1 MFATGLIIFRE
12 ALEAALFIGIMAAAT
27 RGLAGRWRAIVLGI
41 VAGVVGS
48 VAVAGLMGTISN
60 MADGAG
66 SDWFNIIVLTAA
78 FVMLMWHVVWS
89 QKHGRELAGQ
99 AKRVGAQG
107 SMWAISIAIALI
119 VLREG
124 AESVLFVTGAL
135 ASNEPAPVVQMEALP
150 QTADY
155 TNAAL
160 PQAVDYTA
168 SVPVETVAIA
178 PGVVIQPVLSMA
190 DVAIGGAAGLAGGVL
205 VGMIL
210 YLGLARIPVGRL
222 FSITNVFVVLL
233 AAGMMGQVGRKLVQ
247 ADVLPSGTNPL
258 WDTSNLINPESGMG
272 TFLHALLGYD
282 AQPSLM
288 HVVFFVFGF
297 LAIVLAERLAVNFKD

>member
-27 RGLAGRWRAIVLGI
+27 RGLAGRWRAIILGI
-41 VAGVVGS
+41 IGGVMGSVLVAGM
-48 VAVAGLMGTISN
+48 MGQISS

-66 SDWFNIIVLTAA
+66 SDWFNVIVLSGA

-99 AKRVGAQG
+99 AKSIGAKG
-107 SMWAISIAIALI
+107 SMWAITLAIVLI

-124 AESVLFVTGAL
+124 SESVLFVTGAL
-135 ASNEPAPVVQMEALP
+135 ASNEAAPVVIAVE
-150 QTADY
+150 
-155 TNAAL
+155 AL

-168 SVPVETVAIA
+168 SASVETITAVPDVIA
-178 PGVVIQPVLSMA
+178 QPVLSMT
-190 DVAIGGAAGLAGGVL
+190 DVLLGGTAGLAVGVL
-205 VGMIL
+205 VGMVL

-222 FSITNVFVVLL
+222 FSITNVFVVFL

-247 ADVLPSGTNPL
+247 ADVLPSGVNPL
-258 WDTSNLINPESGMG
+258 WDSSGLVSIDSGAG

-282 AQPSLM
+282 AQPSAT
-288 HVVFFVFGF
+288 HVLFFAAGLLV
-297 LAIVLAERLAVNFKD
+297 IVVAQQWAKRSV

>member
-27 RGLAGRWRAIVLGI
+27 RGLVGRWRAILLGI
-41 VAGVVGS
+41 IAGVAGS
-48 VAVAGLMGTISN
+48 VAVAGMMGQISN

-78 FVMLMWHVVWS
+78 FLMLMWHVVWS

-99 AKRVGAQG
+99 ARQIGAKG
-107 SMWAISIAIALI
+107 SLWAITLAIALI

-124 AESVLFVTGAL
+124 SESVLFVTGAL
-135 ASNEPAPVVQMEALP
+135 ASNEPAPVVMQAEALP
-150 QTADY
+150 QEVDY
-155 TNAAL
+155 TKAL
-160 PQAVDYTA
+160 PQAVDYTSA
-168 SVPVETVAIA
+168 APVETVAPEVA
-178 PGVVIQPVLSMA
+178 AQSALSTFDVVV
-190 DVAIGGAAGLAGGVL
+190 GGMAGLAGGVL
-205 VGMIL
+205 VGRIL

>member
-27 RGLAGRWRAIVLGI
+27 RGLVGRWRAILLGI
-41 VAGVVGS
+41 IAGVAGS
-48 VAVAGLMGTISN
+48 VAIAGMMGQISN

-78 FVMLMWHVVWS
+78 FLMLMWHVVWS

-99 AKRVGAQG
+99 ARKVGAQG
-107 SMWAISIAIALI
+107 SLWAITLAIALI

-124 AESVLFVTGAL
+124 SESVLFVTGAL
-135 ASNEPAPVVQMEALP
+135 ASNEPAPVVMQAEALP
-150 QTADY
+150 QEVDY
-155 TNAAL
+155 TKAL
-160 PQAVDYTA
+160 PQAVDYTSA
-168 SVPVETVAIA
+168 APVETVVPEVAA
-178 PGVVIQPVLSMA
+178 QPALSTSDVVVGGV
-190 DVAIGGAAGLAGGVL
+190 AGLAGGVL
-205 VGMIL
+205 VGRIL
-210 YLGLARIPVGRL
+210 YLGLALIPIGRL

-258 WDTSNLINPESGMG
+258 WDTSSLINAESGMG

-288 HVVFFVFGF
+288 HVVFFVVGF

>member
-12 ALEAALFIGIMAAAT
+12 ALEAAFFIGIMAAAT

-41 VAGVVGS
+41 IAGVVGS
-48 VAVAGLMGTISN
+48 VAVAGMMGQISN

-78 FVMLMWHVVWS
+78 FLMLMWHVVWS

-99 AKRVGAQG
+99 ARKVGAQG
-107 SMWAISIAIALI
+107 SLWAITLAIALI

-124 AESVLFVTGAL
+124 SESVLFVTGAL
-135 ASNEPAPVVQMEALP
+135 ASNEPAPVVMQAEALP
-150 QTADY
+150 QEVDY
-155 TNAAL
+155 TKAL
-160 PQAVDYTA
+160 PQAVDYTSA
-168 SVPVETVAIA
+168 APVETVVPEVAA
-178 PGVVIQPVLSMA
+178 QPALSTSDVVVGGV
-190 DVAIGGAAGLAGGVL
+190 AGLAGGVL
-205 VGMIL
+205 VGRIL
-210 YLGLARIPVGRL
+210 YLGLALIPIGRL

-258 WDTSNLINPESGMG
+258 WDTSNLINAESGMG

-288 HVVFFVFGF
+288 HVVFFVVGF